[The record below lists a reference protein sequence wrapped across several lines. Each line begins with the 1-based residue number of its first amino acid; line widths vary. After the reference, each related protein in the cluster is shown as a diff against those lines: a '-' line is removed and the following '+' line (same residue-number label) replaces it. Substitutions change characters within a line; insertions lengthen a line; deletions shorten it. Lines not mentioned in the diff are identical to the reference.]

1 MTDQPFTKLTLK
13 HLVKVRNTKSDTWT
27 IIDTKKGVIVQT
39 LPTSVTGTIVDHI
52 PEVKNTAQS
61 LDYHMDAELPS
72 NLATNVAHFREI
84 TEDLVNIYEDKNK
97 RYRNS
102 FNKTLDKRGLV
113 AALTRLDDKMN
124 RLDYLVEG
132 LNASVSSS
140 EEEAKRVAALVDTL
154 NDAANYL
161 IMTRMWVENRTT

>member
-113 AALTRLDDKMN
+113 AALTRLDDKMH
-124 RLDYLVEG
+124 RLDYLIDVDNVSEMDTET
-132 LNASVSSS
+132 LADYDNAVM
-140 EEEAKRVAALVDTL
+140 DTL
-154 NDAANYL
+154 IDLANYA
-161 IMTRMWVENRTT
+161 IMTLMWLGKQ